1 MRRVDDP
8 PGRLLLVGDRR
19 QVLDAALEVTRR
31 GGRLS
36 VVECDAATLSRLAAS
51 GTRLLTVEPGRPAG
65 ECDGTPSRDIEPA
78 PPSVEPLV
86 GCTLTD
92 VERALIL
99 VTLAYCQGNRTSAA
113 QVLGISVRTI
123 RNKLRLFL
131 DEGIDVPPAPAHGM
145 MGRQA

>member
-1 MRRVDDP
+1 M
-8 PGRLLLVGDRR
+8 LIGDRR

-36 VVECDAATLSRLAAS
+36 VIECDVAMLSRLAAS
-51 GTRLLTVEPGRPAG
+51 GTQLLTVEPGTRPSSLAARS
-65 ECDGTPSRDIEPA
+65 DDQIETA
-78 PPSVEPLV
+78 PPQVEPLV

-99 VTLAYCQGNRTSAA
+99 VTLAYCHGNRTSAA
-113 QVLGISVRTI
+113 QVLGISVRTM

-131 DEGIDVPPAPAHGM
+131 DEGIDVPPAPVHGLA
-145 MGRQA
+145 GRSA